1 MAFSNMA
8 FYYYYGAF
16 KKPGMYCMCFTYK
29 IECQQN
35 EQIHQFKKKI
45 QLIQITKNTKA
56 YDKTANSAVAWGP
69 SINYVGMRGG
79 GGLAK
84 CPCYYISLCSKLAY
98 GGV

>member
-35 EQIHQFKKKI
+35 EQIHQFKKKS
-45 QLIQITKNTKA
+45 T
-56 YDKTANSAVAWGP
+56 NS
-69 SINYVGMRGG
+69 NYQKHKGIRQD
-79 GGLAK
+79 
-84 CPCYYISLCSKLAY
+84 CQ
-98 GGV
+98 